1 MLAYKSGGFQFQN
14 QNSQRASS
22 VDTMPMA
29 MAGAIPAIIV
39 LALGAGALGG
49 LDTLELLFAYAG
61 QNPIVDIAIC
71 LFVIAVLIAQL
82 LGTVL
87 LVRFVRKAP
96 PPSGARTRR
105 ARGAPA
111 PPTDYFA
118 RFTLLLSLAAALT
131 VTPCFVLVPGGAPV
145 CVRRLLVHL
154 AAKCYRFVLA
164 AGAGALL
171 PFIIRGPWWGDARGA
186 APAGSATTTTHHAAA
201 RVVVIVLPLVAAAV
215 CACALVV
222 IAVPFG
228 AHDLDTPRIS
238 HGGFFTNMLVA
249 GVVGASAALVAGIY
263 RSRARNAGPLG
274 AGDAGPAT
282 VTRTRG
288 AAAS

>member
-1 MLAYKSGGFQFQN
+1 
-14 QNSQRASS
+14 
-22 VDTMPMA
+22 

-164 AGAGALL
+164 AGAG
-171 PFIIRGPWWGDARGA
+171 
-186 APAGSATTTTHHAAA
+186 SATTTTHHAAA